1 MTLLHELSTRL
12 LEAAKTNGWPA
23 REAPDLVSR
32 QFRGREGEADVSLP
46 KNARGLKLGFYPV
59 IAAQLRL
66 APEEALE
73 ADLKA
78 AHNQMIIA
86 RSFLLSGEVVDAHI
100 FFVTPEPSEDT
111 DWKQRIDHIERDQ
124 TVCRKLVWMPAAG
137 ALDASFKAFVQRTF
151 LARPWID
158 AEQRSDAPLDQN
170 EQLVETVLQEKGLSA
185 EAATAWVRLVKNQP
199 EDPEQLVEL
208 LVAQLELRP

>member
-1 MTLLHELSTRL
+1 MTLLDELTTRL
-12 LEAAKTNGWPA
+12 LGSAKTNGWPA
-23 REAPDLVSR
+23 REAPELVSH
-32 QFRGREGEADVSLP
+32 QFRGREGEADVALP
-46 KNARGLKLGFYPV
+46 KHARGLKLGFYPV
-59 IAAQLRL
+59 IAAELRL

-86 RSFLLSGEVVDAHI
+86 RSFLLSSEVVDAHI
-100 FFVTPEPSEDT
+100 FFVTPEPSEET

-124 TVCRKLVWMPAAG
+124 TVSRKLVWMPAAG
-137 ALDASFKAFVQRTF
+137 ALDASFDAFVQRTF

-158 AEQRSDAPLDQN
+158 AAQRSDAPLDQN

-185 EAATAWVRLVKNQP
+185 KAAAAWVRLAKEQP
-199 EDPEQLVEL
+199 DDPEQLIEQ
-208 LVAQLELRP
+208 LVSELELRP